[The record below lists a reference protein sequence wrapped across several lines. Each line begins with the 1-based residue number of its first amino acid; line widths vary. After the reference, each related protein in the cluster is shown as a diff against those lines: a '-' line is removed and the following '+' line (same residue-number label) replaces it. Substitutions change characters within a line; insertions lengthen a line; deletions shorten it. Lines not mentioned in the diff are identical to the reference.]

1 MTDKQHIQDLS
12 LGLDEILKHKDSEQ
26 CVKEAGLT
34 KNEVEGLYNMALS
47 DIAKDQQKANI
58 KHTGQEDSMLAKLI
72 KEYDSS
78 PKIDVDTVEAKM
90 SVAVDCL
97 NTTGLNP

>member
-26 CVKEAGLT
+26 CVNEAGLT

-47 DIAKDQQKANI
+47 DIAKDQQKENI
-58 KHTGQEDSMLAKLI
+58 KHTGREDSMLAKLI
-72 KEYDSS
+72 QKYDNG
-78 PKIDVDTVEAKM
+78 PKIDVDTVEATM
-90 SVAVDCL
+90 GVAVDCL